1 MAFALHSS
9 GSNMARNIKSCSPK
23 GRTCLAGTRHGRG
36 YCWGAQ
42 HHKPYSTYPKSL
54 ISLDSYIR
62 SFSASDTAR
71 LSYARTKKLP
81 SRDLKTWRA
90 SSSWGRWTWDWDKSI
105 RKLQTEINHHKNDAA
120 AWERTFERFDK
131 DTAEL
136 CELIKKRIDADPF
149 DALFGRSLLYP
160 NRARATWRGLGG
172 SDRGPKSEQRAPG
185 TSNKP
190 AEAAGVEVGKKQHA
204 DQSSGFP
211 PSTQRTS
218 VSADQNGLAGDS
230 PLAEEYDIDFISMR
244 KIPKGSMGRA
254 PGTSLPSVTSDQTFD
269 IPLKLFKK
277 VISEKPSLRLPD
289 NEKTP
294 RSSPATSQLS
304 ITGSGT
310 SKDAKTVDWLSQE
323 GFGSK
328 KGTNP
333 VANTTISEP
342 VTKVS
347 PTKIESALERRMRT
361 KPLDASAN
369 GARSRVA
376 YDPKENQTDDVD
388 LLRASDIRAASG
400 AAGRLRKHAEVQ
412 KHENRMKLEAD
423 FAALQEM
430 KATGLE
436 WKKELAAAKKR
447 IQEAHARKRD
457 KASDAHLEEEIRS
470 QKAAMEAL
478 EMRRAG
484 EATPSSIVTD
494 AHPEPGEGDMAS
506 NVHEFAARDRW
517 YKKKAPHAAMT
528 EEQKS
533 VQLDKSRSLVR
544 EIRGIYEDA
553 YGAID
558 TKHRQPSKEA
568 SEPEEQKSSPSP
580 KSDEGSV
587 VGGPGEMKKATES
600 NGPLST
606 KEKID
611 TMLQQ
616 LLDDSRY
623 LQKLIRTPEL
633 TSRTREELFHRN
645 RSMQNAS
652 DAIAEALVSTLTV
665 PSQGSVEQATMIET
679 RSAMNHGLGRSQPVS
694 PSNDVKKPSTVY
706 NVLAYDP
713 SIQQVTT
720 AEMSSSG
727 DSSSER
733 RLSLSEALSSLTDPV
748 KFLPQ
753 LTRLQSQGFEIV
765 SSDTNI
771 LVLKKNYKLQ
781 PSKAEEEARLDQRV
795 RSRSINP
802 IDGTTTQA
810 AEVGS
815 PRGCIG
821 HNSGEPARTVE
832 GKEAEP
838 SPSGYKVRREEDV
851 FSGSSGNRW
860 DDRRTG
866 DGAKVK
872 SRYRRMSRRRRTTK
886 RMLLVGLWTAG
897 CCYAVGAITELL
909 RA

>member
-1 MAFALHSS
+1 
-9 GSNMARNIKSCSPK
+9 MARNIKSCSPK
-23 GRTCLAGTRHGRG
+23 GGTCLAGTRHGRG

-42 HHKPYSTYPKSL
+42 HHKPYGTYPKSL
-54 ISLDSYIR
+54 KSLDSYIR
-62 SFSASDTAR
+62 SLDTAR
-71 LSYARTKKLP
+71 LCYATTKKLP
-81 SRDLKTWRA
+81 SRDNYSLAPLKTWRA
-90 SSSWGRWTWDWDKSI
+90 SSSWGRWTRDWDKSI
-105 RKLQTEINHHKNDAA
+105 RKLQTEINHHKNDAV

-160 NRARATWRGLGG
+160 NRARATWWGLGG

-190 AEAAGVEVGKKQHA
+190 TEAAGVEGGKKQHA
-204 DQSSGFP
+204 DQTSGFP
-211 PSTQRTS
+211 TSTQHTS
-218 VSADQNGLAGDS
+218 ASADQNALAGDS
-230 PLAEEYDIDFISMR
+230 PLAEEYDIDYISMR
-244 KIPKGSMGRA
+244 KIPKGSIGRA
-254 PGTSLPSVTSDQTFD
+254 PGTSLPRVTSDQTFD
-269 IPLKLFKK
+269 IPVKLFKK

-289 NEKTP
+289 NGKTP
-294 RSSPATSQLS
+294 RSSPAASQLS
-304 ITGSGT
+304 ITGSST
-310 SKDAKTVDWLSQE
+310 SKDGNTVDWLSQE

-342 VTKVS
+342 VTKLS
-347 PTKIESALERRMRT
+347 PTKIESALERRIRT

-369 GARSRVA
+369 GARSSLA

-388 LLRASDIRAASG
+388 LLRASDIRAAFG

-412 KHENRMKLEAD
+412 KRENRMKLEAD

-430 KATGLE
+430 KSTGLE

-447 IQEAHARKRD
+447 IQEADARKRD
-457 KASDAHLEEEIRS
+457 KASDAHLEQEIRS

-484 EATPSSIVTD
+484 EGTPSSIVTD
-494 AHPEPGEGDMAS
+494 AYLELGEGDMAS

-517 YKKKAPHAAMT
+517 YKKKAPHAPMT
-528 EEQKS
+528 GEQKS
-533 VQLDKSRSLVR
+533 VQLAKSRSLVR

-558 TKHRQPSKEA
+558 TKHRQPSKET

-580 KSDEGSV
+580 KSDEGSL

-600 NGPLST
+600 NRPLST
-606 KEKID
+606 QEKIG

-652 DAIAEALVSTLTV
+652 DAIAEALLSTSPV
-665 PSQGSVEQATMIET
+665 PSQGSVEQASMIET
-679 RSAMNHGLGRSQPVS
+679 SSAVNHGLGRSRPVS

-771 LVLKKNYKLQ
+771 LVLKNNYKLQ

-802 IDGTTTQA
+802 IDGTTTQTE
-810 AEVGS
+810 EVGS

-821 HNSGEPARTVE
+821 LNSGKAARTVE